1 VAAVAARRVTARSAA
16 RLAATGLATVV
27 IAGSSAA
34 PALAADILGLNTPP
48 VTLPD
53 AYVTTRG
60 HELNVSIAQGVLAN
74 DLDVDGDE
82 LKSRDDDSLAP
93 RHGDVNLDNEGS
105 FRYRPDAGYVGIDTF
120 GYLADDGNVKVPAIV
135 TITILPLATPS
146 PPPTKAPP
154 TPSPTPDPTPAPTA
168 TAAPTARPTTA
179 PTVAPTQPGLP
190 TLLPTSLPTLLPTR
204 APSAAPATSATPMP
218 TSKPSDVP
226 AGPRDGP
233 ATPRPSSAPGGALTG
248 GTSSGGS
255 NGGATGGAGGTG
267 RGDGNAGPP
276 RELTVPV
283 GGSGTGAGAVELAAA
298 PISFSGGAFAWAV
311 PGMVLAVPGLLVV
324 LAVSLQVIAGAAWLP
339 VVRRRLGGGQTARVR
354 RVSMAP
360 SDDRPSGRS

>member
-233 ATPRPSSAPGGALTG
+233 AAMGTPVHRASSPSRSAGRAQGPAPSSSRPRRSRSAVARSPGPCREW
-248 GTSSGGS
+248 SSPSPGCSSSSRCPCRSSPEPPGCPWSAGGS
-255 NGGATGGAGGTG
+255 AGDRRPASGRYRWRPPTTG
-267 RGDGNAGPP
+267 RRGEVDGP
-276 RELTVPV
+276 R
-283 GGSGTGAGAVELAAA
+283 
-298 PISFSGGAFAWAV
+298 
-311 PGMVLAVPGLLVV
+311 
-324 LAVSLQVIAGAAWLP
+324 
-339 VVRRRLGGGQTARVR
+339 RRRLDSRPTTE
-354 RVSMAP
+354 
-360 SDDRPSGRS
+360 DRL